1 MVDALKTP
9 SKTVRQINTYIAQRT
24 KETHTVS
31 VMDFLPKSTVSEKVK
46 NINNDLNAV
55 DQLELSQEG
64 LAKKTMKNE
73 SQIEE
78 ETNSSVVYTN
88 NLSFYSEYQLS
99 QMLSKG
105 SISTLAYYDEL
116 DRRKQNTDQNI
127 KFWCLKLTFMGIL

>member
-1 MVDALKTP
+1 MVIREVRVMVDALKTP

-116 DRRKQNTDQNI
+116 DRRKQNLDQNN
-127 KFWCLKLTFMGIL
+127 KF

>member
-1 MVDALKTP
+1 
-9 SKTVRQINTYIAQRT
+9 
-24 KETHTVS
+24 
-31 VMDFLPKSTVSEKVK
+31 
-46 NINNDLNAV
+46 
-55 DQLELSQEG
+55 
-64 LAKKTMKNE
+64 MKNE

-105 SISTLAYYDEL
+105 SISALAYYDEL
-116 DRRKQNTDQNI
+116 DRRKQNLDQNN

>member
-1 MVDALKTP
+1 MVISEVRVMVDALKTP
-9 SKTVRQINTYIAQRT
+9 SKTARQINTYIAQRT

-105 SISTLAYYDEL
+105 SISALAYYDEL
-116 DRRKQNTDQNI
+116 DRRKQNLDQNN
-127 KFWCLKLTFMGIL
+127 KF